1 MWSKCFALTTVM
13 LTSAALT
20 LPGPESWAGTRDEA
34 LLGDFN
40 GDGLQDSATLGRIA
54 PNLCSTIVE
63 YGSASGVYLPPV
75 AYTYL
80 TPNGGGTPNC
90 PDIGVALNVDDD
102 PVDELYIGWTG
113 GPPAT
118 VDFSRMVLQPPAF
131 VPSAF
136 YTSPITRP
144 TFIGAGRFGQGG
156 RESPYGVG
164 PGGVINLIV
173 DGSTI
178 VPGPISYCSVTAPT
192 VQLTDWNRDGVHGVL
207 VSYTD
212 GCEPGTTGSSGVVRI
227 HHSGAVQQLQL
238 DPVGRTTWTARVV
251 DADGD
256 RWLDVRTAES
266 GTDEVDYF
274 VNRGTEAPGT
284 LVPSPDANTDR
295 IDLTDTRPLAIDV
308 LGNDHASRYTDIT
321 VTTPPRYGTT
331 QIQSDR
337 RIVYRPRADHGR
349 TDRFSYQ
356 LSEEGK
362 RSTATVTIRFPS

>member
-1 MWSKCFALTTVM
+1 MWTRTPALFLAVAVAGTTVAM
-13 LTSAALT
+13 PPTVAVAAQ
-20 LPGPESWAGTRDEA
+20 PGAELAGDYNA
-34 LLGDFN
+34 
-40 GDGLQDSATLGRIA
+40 DGLPDRATLGVVA
-54 PNLCSTIVE
+54 PDLCSTIVE
-63 YGSASGVYLPPV
+63 YGTAAGVYQPPI

-80 TPNGGGTPNC
+80 RPNGGTPNC
-90 PDIGVALNVDDD
+90 PDIGVATNLDDD
-102 PVDELYIGWTG
+102 PADELWIAWSQGA
-113 GPPAT
+113 PPAL
-118 VDFSRMVLQPPAF
+118 DFNRIVLQAPGFTPA
-131 VPSAF
+131 ARH
-136 YTSPITRP
+136 TSPITRP
-144 TFIGAGRFGQGG
+144 SYIGSATFGDDGRF
-156 RESPYGVG
+156 SPYDVG
-164 PGGVINLIV
+164 PGGVQSFV
-173 DGSTI
+173 VSGSTVRPGVVGFCTVDVPVVQTTDFNRNGVASSI
-178 VPGPISYCSVTAPT
+178 VT
-192 VQLTDWNRDGVHGVL
+192 
-207 VSYTD
+207 YTD
-212 GCEPGTTGSSGVVRI
+212 GCQDGGSGVIRI
-227 HHSGAVQQLQL
+227 GDRGESQQLQL

>member
-1 MWSKCFALTTVM
+1 MWSKCFALTTILV
-13 LTSAALT
+13 TSAALT
-20 LPGPESWAGTRDEA
+20 LPGPESWAGTRDET

-63 YGSASGVYLPPV
+63 YGTAAGVYLPPV

-144 TFIGAGRFGQGG
+144 TFIGAGRFGEGG

-164 PGGVINLIV
+164 PGGVINVVV
-173 DGSTI
+173 DGSA
-178 VPGPISYCSVTAPT
+178 VAPGPISYCSETAPT
-192 VQLTDWNRDGVHGVL
+192 VQLTDWNRDGVHGML

-212 GCEPGTTGSSGVVRI
+212 GCEPGATGSSGVVRI
-227 HHSGAVQQLQL
+227 HHSGAVQQLEL
-238 DPVGRTTWTARVV
+238 DPAGRASWTAQVV
-251 DADGD
+251 NANDD
-256 RWLDVRTAES
+256 RWPDARTIDRAT
-266 GTDEVDYF
+266 GEVDYF
-274 VNRGTEAPGT
+274 INDRAPVDFT

-295 IDLTDTRPLAIDV
+295 IDLTEIRPLAIDV
-308 LGNDHASRYTDIT
+308 LHNDHASRYADVT

-331 QIQSDR
+331 QIRSDR

-356 LSEEGK
+356 LSEAGK
-362 RSTATVTIRFPS
+362 RSTATVTIRFPG